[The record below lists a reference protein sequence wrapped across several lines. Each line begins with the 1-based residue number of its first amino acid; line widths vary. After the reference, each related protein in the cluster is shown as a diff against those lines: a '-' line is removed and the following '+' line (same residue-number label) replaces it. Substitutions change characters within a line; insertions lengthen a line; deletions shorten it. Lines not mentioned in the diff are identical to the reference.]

1 MPKKSKFATVILSA
15 VPGLGHMYL
24 GWQQRG
30 LQFMLT
36 FFLMIF
42 LMAQSGGLSLFT
54 FLLPVIWFYSLFD
67 ALQCYEEIPPPREKQ
82 LDSWHWVF
90 QKQKWVGIGL
100 IVIGG
105 LLLINKVAFPML
117 LGFLDYAV
125 IRSISTIMV
134 ALLLIAGGIRLA
146 WGKPIPPPPR
156 QEEKTSQVTP
166 SVPEEKVPAQVPQ
179 PPAAEERPI
188 LDKLPQG
195 EENE

>member
-42 LMAQSGGLSLFT
+42 LMDQSGGLSLFT

-105 LLLINKVAFPML
+105 LLLINKLLFPIL
-117 LGFLDYAV
+117 LRFLDYDM
-125 IRSISTIMV
+125 IQSIGVSLV

-146 WGKPIPPPPR
+146 WGKPIPPPET
-156 QEEKTSQVTP
+156 QEENMPEIGQPLPKEKIPAPVEP
-166 SVPEEKVPAQVPQ
+166 S
-179 PPAAEERPI
+179 PPAEENSFSLP
-188 LDKLPQG
+188 DELPQ
-195 EENE
+195 EEE